1 MESFAVTLIFI
12 LGGLTFLVNWA
23 FLILKGTEVNQEE
36 SLVAKSTKLLVYFS
50 VKFVGRSCRRSAFR
64 VRFHVC
70 ARLTP
75 VKLEKVQQV
84 SFCNLTVALYHLK
97 AERNQN
103 PFLLL

>member
-23 FLILKGTEVNQEE
+23 FLILKGTEIHQEE
-36 SLVAKSTKLLVYFS
+36 SLVAKMHKTAGLFS
-50 VKFVGRSCRRSAFR
+50 VKFVRRSCRRSALR

-75 VKLEKVQQV
+75 LIRKDSV
-84 SFCNLTVALYHLK
+84 S
-97 AERNQN
+97 
-103 PFLLL
+103 